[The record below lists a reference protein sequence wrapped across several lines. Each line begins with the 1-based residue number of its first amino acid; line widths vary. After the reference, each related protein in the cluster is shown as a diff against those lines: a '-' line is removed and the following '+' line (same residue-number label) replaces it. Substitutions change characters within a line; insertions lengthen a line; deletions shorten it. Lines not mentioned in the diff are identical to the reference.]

1 MMLEYEVK
9 IKARIAE
16 LTAQR
21 DKFLAEANQQLAA
34 FNGAIGEL
42 ERLIAPPATSAP
54 TTYSDPENVNL
65 DFTRTGHGANSG

>member
-1 MMLEYEVK
+1 MMTEQE
-9 IKARIAE
+9 IKARLEE

-42 ERLIAPPATSAP
+42 ERLIATPAAP
-54 TTYSDPENVNL
+54 APNYSDPESVNL
-65 DFTRTGHGANSG
+65 DFTRTGRGANSG